1 MSLSVIAVGLE
12 AFAAANVSA
21 AESISAAGTAD
32 SAAML
37 GTGELRG
44 GRCVRTH
51 IRAGPG
57 VSDAD
62 FPSTYRTVTPG
73 SFLTHFNGLLAGAG
87 GFSLVGRS
95 RGC

>member
-37 GTGELRG
+37 GAVGAAL
-44 GRCVRTH
+44 
-51 IRAGPG
+51 GPIG
-57 VSDAD
+57 VS
-62 FPSTYRTVTPG
+62 Y
-73 SFLTHFNGLLAGAG
+73 LGA
-87 GFSLVGRS
+87 
-95 RGC
+95 C